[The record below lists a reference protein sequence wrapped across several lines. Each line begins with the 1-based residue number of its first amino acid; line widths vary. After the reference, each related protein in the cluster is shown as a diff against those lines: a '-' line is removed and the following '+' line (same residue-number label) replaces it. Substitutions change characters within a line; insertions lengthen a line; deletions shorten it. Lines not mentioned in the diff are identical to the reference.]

1 MRQLM
6 ISSILATDMGL
17 HFDYMK
23 KLGWLQEKLH
33 ENGGTSGWNGR
44 VVQEYRTLAC
54 SLLIKCAD
62 ISNVARNF
70 DVAARWTMILTDEFS
85 RQASME
91 TDLGIPTA
99 LFAPP
104 VRETIELGQ
113 SQIGFINIFA
123 FPLFQGVADIMP
135 AMGFCVDQLINNKRL
150 WEEKV
155 AAEQMRIKAGGK
167 RQSERKDS
175 DDRGGSRTKPRDM
188 DGAYSPRQLSL
199 ASTGRAGS
207 TSKESS
213 GPGGGN
219 SNDTSS
225 KHTTAPATPSN
236 LRHDS
241 NTPSHLAHLESP
253 TPGYEEEKGEFISKF
268 DNPSPTKEDEQPYHS
283 STIPSGHPE
292 MERLERS
299 AEQPDHTVQGVLQRN
314 IRHESNGILEFPRPV
329 SSGRTSSYSRAQ
341 ESQSKRSSKQ
351 TGYTTD
357 GAVNPT
363 TSAST
368 PRHSQTVDGHLDI
381 PRNGAFPSNGNG
393 NGLKSATSTP
403 DLRVTK
409 VRSPPAG
416 GHKPRPDTAINGK
429 ASTVNVGEVSR
440 AMSRDRSPGGESQK
454 RESIVQ
460 TMRNLTRKKS
470 NRGFRF
476 WRKKTSGAVEE
487 VPVPLPTVA
496 AGPNER
502 HSSTASKLRG
512 GELRVSGSVRTCIL

>member
-135 AMGFCVDQLINNKRL
+135 AMGFCVDQLINNKRH

-155 AAEQMRIKAGGK
+155 AAEQMRIRAGGK

-175 DDRGGSRTKPRDM
+175 DDRGGSRTKLRDL
-188 DGAYSPRQLSL
+188 DGVYSPRQLSL

-207 TSKESS
+207 ASKESSS

-219 SNDTSS
+219 PNDTSS
-225 KHTTAPATPSN
+225 KHTAAPPTPSN

-241 NTPSHLAHLESP
+241 NTPSYLPHLAHLEPP
-253 TPGYEEEKGEFISKF
+253 TPGYEREKGEFISKF

-292 MERLERS
+292 MEKLERS
-299 AEQPDHTVQGVLQRN
+299 AEQPEHTVQGVLQRN

-329 SSGRTSSYSRAQ
+329 SSGKTSSNSPQ
-341 ESQSKRSSKQ
+341 QSQSKRSSKQ

-357 GAVNPT
+357 GAVDHT
-363 TSAST
+363 TTTST

-381 PRNGAFPSNGNG
+381 PRNGASQSNGNG

-429 ASTVNVGEVSR
+429 ASTIAVGAVAREN
-440 AMSRDRSPGGESQK
+440 SRDRSPGGESQK

-460 TMRNLTRKKS
+460 AMRNLTRKKS
-470 NRGFRF
+470 SRGFRF
-476 WRKKTSGAVEE
+476 WRKKTSGGVEE
-487 VPVPLPTVA
+487 ISVPSIAASGERDNGVA
-496 AGPNER
+496 
-502 HSSTASKLRG
+502 
-512 GELRVSGSVRTCIL
+512 